1 MIAANAPIVAQ
12 PVLKAMIGEI
22 PEHFELKA
30 KKNHL
35 KERKVAKTTMNRS
48 PYG

>member
-22 PEHFELKA
+22 PEHFELK
-30 KKNHL
+30 
-35 KERKVAKTTMNRS
+35 ERKVAKTTMNRS